1 MITKNDKCIPLE
13 LVKKISDRYPGCWD
27 YIESMREDRGT
38 DLPNWD
44 DDCYIPIAGTLAITA
59 QGSKD
64 LQSLLNGSTVLD
76 AGLMAALA
84 PWRIYKQI
92 FEFAYETEE
101 LLLNQAED
109 CRVPIE
115 TLQNLPYPCIYI
127 RTRTIH
133 RLDGFFAHIEH
144 DAKDGR
150 KELRLT
156 VIKDNG
162 ECYPLIIHLVPNG
175 TILDGIRGAKAEST
189 RVSKS
194 LGDVIARRF
203 EKEGERLEDLILL
216 AAPLVQLVLYVCA
229 QNKEVELDPNQEKIY
244 RAPKEKRFIRDKYS
258 EIRKYNCGEEIAQQI
273 RRSYRQG
280 QVNYTYLKDA
290 GASGSG
296 TPKRP
301 HVRRGHWHHY
311 WTGKADDKKI
321 ILKWQPPTFIHGDE
335 TESKDID
342 INKVEDDKQ
351 DE

>member
-1 MITKNDKCIPLE
+1 MRTKTDKCIPLE
-13 LVKKISDRYPGCWD
+13 LVKKISDLYPGCWD

-59 QGSKD
+59 HASK
-64 LQSLLNGSTVLD
+64 SAGRLLEENAVFD

-84 PWRIYKQI
+84 PWRLYKQI

-101 LLLNQAED
+101 LLLSQRDD
-109 CRVPIE
+109 CKIPIE

-127 RTRTIH
+127 RTRTING
-133 RLDGFFAHIEH
+133 LDGFFVHIEH
-144 DAKDGR
+144 DTKDGR

-156 VIKDNG
+156 LVGDNG
-162 ECYPLIIHLVPNG
+162 EYYPIMIHLVPNG
-175 TILDGIRGAKAEST
+175 TLLDGIKSAKAESA
-189 RVSKS
+189 RVSKT

-203 EKEGERLEDLILL
+203 EKEGERLEDLMVL
-216 AAPLVQLVLYVCA
+216 AAPLVQLVLYICA
-229 QNKEVELDPNQEKIY
+229 QNKEVELDPDQEKIY
-244 RAPKEKRFIRDKYS
+244 RAPKEKKHIKDKYS
-258 EIRKYNCGEEIAQQI
+258 EIRMFNCGEEIAQQI

-290 GASGSG
+290 GDSGSG

-335 TESKDID
+335 AESKDVD